1 MIKVAPGRSNFI
13 ILSTVRPILTLLLHT
28 DSLHCCCYT
37 HPCLLLPTSEHTAD
51 GLLPC
56 LATDLGLDALV
67 LLLGNLFAHLP
78 IAGISAQNVR
88 VEDGDAP
95 ERDAHR
101 LSKEVLEC
109 PRNAAHEDVE
119 CEAPNGIEEKSKIHG
134 NHHAEEFQL
143 RFQDANKKTS
153 ARGVDGQNPHCRRGK
168 RDHGNNLL
176 AVKNGVGGWGQE
188 VSEQMLFERTNPKNK

>member
-1 MIKVAPGRSNFI
+1 MATVHGKSNAWSIEFYNFI
-13 ILSTVRPILTLLLHT
+13 HGPAALLLHT
-28 DSLHCCCYT
+28 DSLHCCCCYT

-78 IAGISAQNVR
+78 IAGISTQDVR

-109 PRNAAHEDVE
+109 PGNAAHEDVE

-134 NHHAEEFQL
+134 NHHAEELQL

-153 ARGVDGQNPHCRRGK
+153 ARGVDGQNPHRRRGELSLI
-168 RDHGNNLL
+168 HI
-176 AVKNGVGGWGQE
+176 
-188 VSEQMLFERTNPKNK
+188 SEPTRRS